1 MALRGDM
8 QSERKISPV
17 AHEPTTLIDLIKT
30 GEVVGIKRL
39 TLDPTETETGWA
51 IQTLAVAVPAGGSSR
66 FPIVVIETHATDN
79 LAMDYAVSVF
89 EALRCRGVITSD
101 QRARYRR
108 ELLTLVPSDVNV
120 I

>member
-8 QSERKISPV
+8 QTERIFPPPLHKR
-17 AHEPTTLIDLIKT
+17 ATLIDLIDA
-30 GEVVGIKRL
+30 GEVVGIKRF
-39 TLDPTETETGWA
+39 TIDPTETESGWA
-51 IQTLAVAVPAGGSSR
+51 IQTLAVAVPAGGSTR

-79 LAMDYAVSVF
+79 LAMDYAVAVF
-89 EALRCRGVITSD
+89 EALRCCGVITSD

-108 ELLTLVPSDVNV
+108 GLLTLVPSDANV